1 MSSRILVC
9 ISTAGA
15 SVARWNGKITRCQR
29 FENTDAGL
37 AGFEEFLRSAEGTPI
52 HVAVDTVDED
62 YRFETLP
69 HTSGGDRKQLVER
82 KLKQLYRTT
91 QYYSA
96 TLQERDK
103 GKRKDDR
110 FLFCALT
117 DTEVLAP
124 WMKIIEARELPLAG
138 LYPLPTVTV
147 AAAARLKL
155 KSPNLLIIS
164 KHVAGLRQTFLK
176 NGRFRITRLTPLRGG
191 DRTIDRSFADEVS
204 NTRMYLD
211 ALSVTTADETVQV
224 VILDQDNS
232 LASLRDALNNA
243 RGNLQCMRVPREE
256 LVLKLRVS
264 DAMLSTTPD
273 ALHLH
278 LLGEHVPEEN
288 LAPATMRR
296 GFNLYRNARLLY
308 YGAGATALLGAIWF
322 GLDLYRVSTIE
333 GEAKE
338 AASKAAKFQSMYQE
352 LTRQFPA
359 SPVSSS
365 TLQQTVDVALR
376 LRDTARTPDALF
388 GVVSDALETFPNVSL
403 STLAWKHGKYADATA
418 AFSSS
423 TGGNNDGP
431 LHEVGLIVGEIQP
444 FNGDYRTAVATIRDF
459 ADRLRKNP
467 AVADV
472 KIIKLPL
479 DENSRQTLSGSTATR
494 TEQQTSAQ
502 FEINVTLHEG
512 PRSAS

>member
-1 MSSRILVC
+1 
-9 ISTAGA
+9 
-15 SVARWNGKITRCQR
+15 
-29 FENTDAGL
+29 
-37 AGFEEFLRSAEGTPI
+37 
-52 HVAVDTVDED
+52 
-62 YRFETLP
+62 
-69 HTSGGDRKQLVER
+69 
-82 KLKQLYRTT
+82 
-91 QYYSA
+91 
-96 TLQERDK
+96 
-103 GKRKDDR
+103 
-110 FLFCALT
+110 
-117 DTEVLAP
+117 
-124 WMKIIEARELPLAG
+124 
-138 LYPLPTVTV
+138 
-147 AAAARLKL
+147 
-155 KSPNLLIIS
+155 
-164 KHVAGLRQTFLK
+164 
-176 NGRFRITRLTPLRGG
+176 
-191 DRTIDRSFADEVS
+191 
-204 NTRMYLD
+204 MYLD

-243 RGNLQCMRVPREE
+243 RGNLQCVRVPREE

-264 DAMLSTTPD
+264 DTTLSATPD

-288 LAPATMRR
+288 LAPATLRR

-308 YGAGATALLGAIWF
+308 IGAAATAALGGLWF
-322 GLDLYRVSTIE
+322 GADLYRVSQIQ
-333 GEAKE
+333 GEAQE

-376 LRDTARTPDALF
+376 LRDSARTPETLF
-388 GVVSDALETFPNVSL
+388 DVVSDALETSPTVSL
-403 STLAWKHGKYADATA
+403 SMLAWKHGKYTDATA

-423 TGGNNDGP
+423 ASGSGEGP
-431 LHEVGLIVGEIQP
+431 LHEVGMLVGEIQP
-444 FNGDYRTAVATIRDF
+444 FNGDYRSAVATIRDF

-512 PRSAS
+512 PRNAS